1 MVGIISKLST
11 SNVSNSLG
19 HLIIQFSFLIFLLL
33 TNKNPNFLAFF
44 INNSNSSS
52 FVTKTLNKVLLISCI
67 PEIPSSKSLY
77 VSSLTLL
84 QENVSSYIYC

>member
-52 FVTKTLNKVLLISCI
+52 FVTKT
-67 PEIPSSKSLY
+67 
-77 VSSLTLL
+77 
-84 QENVSSYIYC
+84 